1 MISSLFIISSLDR
14 HSNFYILSGVNSAA
28 EPSNRQ
34 LRQAIY
40 SLALPIVWSNLL
52 QRGVGIIDAMMV
64 GHLGAPELAGVGMAQ
79 LVVFLANAMNMGIGI
94 GAMILVAHATGA
106 GDKESRCRAGG
117 TGMVMGTVAS
127 VGLSIAGYFTSYE
140 AARLMGADHQVASL
154 AEKYLHIIFIFFVP
168 RGLIYILSSIFQG
181 AGDSKTPLRVI
192 VWVNIVHILLA
203 YPLIYGVW
211 SETLGIYIIP
221 YGVKGAAWAN
231 GLSELGGIIVL
242 IFLALKK
249 KMLNFTY
256 CRFDYPCSR
265 KIIRLGTPVYLERIL
280 ITSMQ
285 MVYARMV
292 VGFSVAAYAAH
303 QIGFNIEALAFLPG
317 LGFAQAATA
326 MVGQNLGAE
335 KPERARRVGYQ
346 SNLIALVIMTLFGIS
361 YLVVPQ
367 FWVSLFTTDPAVAA
381 YGVIF
386 CYIAAFIQAPLA
398 SSMVFAGALRGAGQT
413 RFVMYT
419 TIVGAWI
426 IRLPFAFI
434 FGIHLGGGIIW
445 VWMAMLADWVS
456 RSLILYW
463 RYKWGKSFESGLE
476 I

>member
-1 MISSLFIISSLDR
+1 M
-14 HSNFYILSGVNSAA
+14 
-28 EPSNRQ
+28 
-34 LRQAIY
+34 
-40 SLALPIVWSNLL
+40 ALPIVWSNLL

-94 GAMILVAHATGA
+94 GAMILVAHATGSA
-106 GDKESRCRAGG
+106 DIDSRCRSGG
-117 TGMVMGTVAS
+117 TGMVMGTIAS
-127 VGLSIAGYFTSYE
+127 IGLSIAGYFASYG
-140 AARLMGADHQVASL
+140 AARLMGADHRVALL
-154 AEKYLHIIFIFFVP
+154 AEKYLHIIFVFFVA

-203 YPLIYGVW
+203 YPLIYGIW
-211 SETLGIYIIP
+211 SESLGIYIMP

-242 IFLALKK
+242 IFFAVKK
-249 KMLNFTY
+249 KLLNFDA
-256 CRFDYPCSR
+256 CRFDLSFFR
-265 KIIRLGTPVYLERIL
+265 RIVKLGIPVYVERIL

-285 MVYARMV
+285 MVFARMV

-326 MVGQNLGAE
+326 MVGQSLGAE

-346 SNLIALVIMTLFGIS
+346 SNLIALVIMTLFGVS

-367 FWVSLFTTDPAVAA
+367 FWVGLFTTDPGVAA
-381 YGVIF
+381 YGIIF

-413 RFVMYT
+413 RFVMFT
-419 TIVGAWI
+419 TIIGAWI
-426 IRLPFAFI
+426 VRLPFAYV
-434 FGIHLGGGIIW
+434 FGILLGGGIIW
-445 VWMAMLADWVS
+445 VWMAMLADWVT
-456 RSLILYW
+456 RSSVLFW
-463 RYKWGKSFESGLE
+463 RYKRGKSFATSLSL
-476 I
+476 